1 MSERSKTDE
10 AASHMWSTPDADQ
23 VLLDADCSPT
33 KTCRNMVD
41 VSFSALAEPGT
52 DLAAAWR
59 ATLQSEGKVADG
71 SSTLADLVFNSPAS

>member
-1 MSERSKTDE
+1 MSERSEPDE
-10 AASHMWSTPDADQ
+10 ASAMWSTPDADQ

-33 KTCRNMVD
+33 KTCKNMVD
-41 VSFSALAEPGT
+41 VSFSGLAEPGT

-59 ATLQSEGKVADG
+59 ATLQSDGKVADG

>member
-1 MSERSKTDE
+1 MSARSETNE
-10 AASHMWSTPDADQ
+10 ALAMWSTPDADQ

-33 KTCRNMVD
+33 KTCRNMVG
-41 VSFSALAEPGT
+41 VSFNELAEPGT

-71 SSTLADLVFNSPAS
+71 SSTLADLVFDSPAS